1 MHAMTIKLVPLIK
14 KGHIFDTS
22 HDMWCSLQ
30 TRLVLIGP

>member
-22 HDMWCSLQ
+22 NDMWCSLQ